1 MILFSNN
8 DAAYRTWLTANPLG
22 FVVNAEKTPTDRYL
36 KLHRAACVHIQDYVG
51 RNPTSTGYIKVCS
64 CDRAE
69 LADWALAAT
78 GGGWLDPC
86 PTCRPDGVSAAD
98 GGPSQSPAPPS
109 RPERSPDDR
118 ELLDRFAAA
127 VELLDRHFAGNPQ
140 RLADEN
146 AEAELRRWL
155 DGADIPLEWAG
166 PNVTPDEW
174 FLITTL
180 YGQRTR
186 DQQRL
191 LIRSLFPRFILE
203 AGRDIRGLTPQVTRN
218 WVFDQEWMR
227 PRLLR
232 MAGIL
237 MERGLSM
244 SGYVDHLRALEA
256 SATPNDPMPAL
267 DAIVRDHQA
276 TGWKTL
282 SVFVRDCV
290 GGHCFP
296 IDSRVRKELERHRLP
311 SDPEAERLLVG
322 LALAIG
328 RNPRQVARM
337 FYEAGGVGGD
347 YSA

>member
-1 MILFSNN
+1 MTLFSNN
-8 DAAYRTWLTANPLG
+8 DAAYRAWLTANPLG
-22 FVVNAEKTPTDRYL
+22 FVVNAEKAPTDRYL
-36 KLHRAACVHIQDYVG
+36 KLHRAACVHIQDWVD

-64 CDRAE
+64 VDPAD

-78 GGGWLDPC
+78 GGGKLDPC
-86 PTCRPDGVSAAD
+86 RTCRPDGASAVE
-98 GGPSQSPAPPS
+98 GRTSGPPAPPS
-109 RPERSPDDR
+109 RPERSPDDPQ
-118 ELLDRFAAA
+118 LLRRFVTA

-155 DGADIPLEWAG
+155 DGADTPLDWARLE
-166 PNVTPDEW
+166 VTPDEW

-203 AGRDIRGLTPQVTRN
+203 AGRDIRRLTPEVTRH
-218 WVFDQEWMR
+218 WVFDQEWMG

-232 MAGIL
+232 MARIL
-237 MERGLSM
+237 QERGLSM

-256 SATPNDPMPAL
+256 GATPNDPMPAL
-267 DAIVRDHQA
+267 DAIVGDHEA